1 VRNTA
6 GAVDSSI
13 VVAQDISARKAA
25 QAEAAEKTSL
35 LQDVIDGVD
44 DLIFVKDRTGTLML
58 ANRALEEGCGQPLG
72 SRTTDHFPENLA
84 LIYDA
89 VDQDVITTG
98 LSRRIEEAIPIHGQ
112 ARLFETLKVPWR
124 CNGQIA
130 GVIGVS
136 RDITAWKAAETAIRE
151 SELLYRSVLDASVD
165 CIKVLDLNGCL
176 QLMNEPGQRAIELD
190 DFEKLRGK
198 HWATIWP
205 SEGKPLV
212 EAALEQARAGD
223 VARFSGMVATFR
235 GTPKWW
241 DVLVSPMFNDNGAV
255 AGILAISRDITAER
269 KTSEQLR
276 WTSEHDGLTSLPNRA
291 AFQARLQAATIRA
304 MDAGTSV
311 GLLLIDL
318 DHFKHI
324 NDTLGHAA
332 GDYLL
337 AAFGKQLK
345 GTVRA
350 KDFVARLGGDEFA
363 VIVEGATKADDL
375 LRTGEAILKRLKHPI
390 TFNGRVLSAGAS
402 IGGALFPTDAQCA
415 NELFNNADSALYAL
429 KGTGRGGTKMFHQNM
444 REQAQ
449 LAASQLSLARVAIS
463 ADTVEPHYQQKIQL
477 STGRIRGFEALLR
490 WRHPSKGIQQPD
502 TVAEAFKDYELA
514 SKIGELMQRS
524 VFSDIRGWCEKGLD
538 FGVVAINAAPAEFMR
553 DDFAEQL
560 LARMGECDIAPNL
573 IEIEVTEHVFFDRAS
588 EFVTRALQELH
599 QAGVSIALDD
609 FGTGY
614 SSLSHLRD
622 FPVDVVKIDQSFI
635 GKMVTDPEISA
646 IVSAVIELAASLKID
661 VVAEGIETDA
671 QRSVLVDRGC
681 SLGQGHYFGRA
692 IEATEVPILLRASE

>member
-1 VRNTA
+1 
-6 GAVDSSI
+6 
-13 VVAQDISARKAA
+13 
-25 QAEAAEKTSL
+25 
-35 LQDVIDGVD
+35 
-44 DLIFVKDRTGTLML
+44 
-58 ANRALEEGCGQPLG
+58 
-72 SRTTDHFPENLA
+72 
-84 LIYDA
+84 
-89 VDQDVITTG
+89 
-98 LSRRIEEAIPIHGQ
+98 
-112 ARLFETLKVPWR
+112 
-124 CNGQIA
+124 
-130 GVIGVS
+130 
-136 RDITAWKAAETAIRE
+136 
-151 SELLYRSVLDASVD
+151 
-165 CIKVLDLNGCL
+165 
-176 QLMNEPGQRAIELD
+176 
-190 DFEKLRGK
+190 
-198 HWATIWP
+198 
-205 SEGKPLV
+205 
-212 EAALEQARAGD
+212 
-223 VARFSGMVATFR
+223 
-235 GTPKWW
+235 
-241 DVLVSPMFNDNGAV
+241 
-255 AGILAISRDITAER
+255 
-269 KTSEQLR
+269 
-276 WTSEHDGLTSLPNRA
+276 
-291 AFQARLQAATIRA
+291 
-304 MDAGTSV
+304 
-311 GLLLIDL
+311 
-318 DHFKHI
+318 
-324 NDTLGHAA
+324 
-332 GDYLL
+332 
-337 AAFGKQLK
+337 
-345 GTVRA
+345 
-350 KDFVARLGGDEFA
+350 
-363 VIVEGATKADDL
+363 
-375 LRTGEAILKRLKHPI
+375 
-390 TFNGRVLSAGAS
+390 VLSAGAS

-560 LARMGECDIAPNL
+560 LARMRECDIAPNL